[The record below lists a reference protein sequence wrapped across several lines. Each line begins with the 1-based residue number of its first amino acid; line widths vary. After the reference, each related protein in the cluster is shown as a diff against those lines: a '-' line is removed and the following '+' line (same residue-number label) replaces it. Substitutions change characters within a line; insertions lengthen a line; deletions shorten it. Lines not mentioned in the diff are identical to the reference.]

1 MLYAIIY
8 DQYGWLGL
16 VGFSLAFGF
25 LLYTS
30 MAGLFYF
37 YYFRL
42 RRAWFLPSY
51 RPDPTEL
58 RHAIRWSIYG
68 TVGNAF
74 LLLPIQLLV
83 VHGYSRVYYDFA
95 EQGWA
100 YLPLSLAGVI
110 LFAETCIYW
119 IHRALHTR
127 VLYRLLHR
135 HHHHYREPTP
145 LVSFS
150 FHPVDSFAQSLPY
163 HIFAFLLPL
172 NQWIYLGLIGFAA
185 IWTQLIHNRVCWVP
199 PTLVN
204 NTGCHTAHHW
214 YYRYNYGNYFT
225 LWDRLG
231 GTYFDP
237 EGLPERFFA
246 SKYGWR
252 ARARDAAVTGAGNRP
267 PAPAP

>member
-1 MLYAIIY
+1 MLYTIIY
-8 DQYGWLGL
+8 GQYGWLGL
-16 VGFSLAFGF
+16 IGVSLAFGF
-25 LLYTS
+25 LLYAS

-37 YYFRL
+37 YYFQL
-42 RRAWFLPSY
+42 HRAWFLPSY

-83 VHGYSRVYYDFA
+83 VHGYSRVYYDVA

-110 LFAETCIYW
+110 LFAETAIYW

-127 VLYRLLHR
+127 VLYRWLHR
-135 HHHHYREPTP
+135 HHHRYREPMP
-145 LVSFS
+145 LASFA
-150 FHPVDSFAQSLPY
+150 FHPIDSFAQSLPY
-163 HIFAFLLPL
+163 HIFVFLLPL
-172 NQWIYLGLIGFAA
+172 QDWIYVGLIGFAA
-185 IWTQLIHNRVCWVP
+185 IWTQLIHNRVCWVSP
-199 PTLVN
+199 KLVN

-214 YYRYNYGNYFT
+214 YYRHNYGNYFT

-237 EGLPERFFA
+237 EGLPDRFFA

-252 ARARDAAVTGAGNRP
+252 ARAREAALTGAGNRP